1 MLLQQW
7 KTNFVFWHTFAFF
20 FVKTGLCSNVLG
32 KLEGRLCSICV
43 CFCLNPN
50 RGQQQHG
57 GLSLLLQDKCYTFV
71 TVDRV
76 LQEGSTIVTHLLHPG
91 DMTVGIQTL
100 WSSVACGTHREML
113 SMLLSLS
120 LSKMGDVEVS
130 PLSNFINMVIWMSS
144 QNKRQFWNSFYVYT
158 QSVFNECGS
167 WLIADRFAC
176 SRWFGGL

>member
-1 MLLQQW
+1 MNKVAETKNNFSSSIYVCCYLIQTVVISKQTLTFNALTAMEKLTLCSSILLHFLGKLNW
-7 KTNFVFWHTFAFF
+7 
-20 FVKTGLCSNVLG
+20 SNVLG

-91 DMTVGIQTL
+91 DMAVGIQTL
-100 WSSVACGTHREML
+100 
-113 SMLLSLS
+113 
-120 LSKMGDVEVS
+120 
-130 PLSNFINMVIWMSS
+130 
-144 QNKRQFWNSFYVYT
+144 
-158 QSVFNECGS
+158 
-167 WLIADRFAC
+167 
-176 SRWFGGL
+176 